1 MSTAASDK
9 ATPEKLTP
17 VYGPTSEQPP
27 LFDGTTRLYISYRCP
42 FAQRVLI
49 TRNFKGLQ
57 DEIKLVPFNLRSR
70 PDWYAEK
77 VYSENKVPSL
87 EHNGKIMGESI
98 DLMKYL
104 DSNFEG
110 PSLLPDDATKKQFAE
125 ELLEYTDT
133 FNGNVYAAFKGDVV
147 SDVGPAVDYL
157 EDALSKYSGPFFLGD
172 QFSLA
177 DIAYIPF
184 IERFEIFLSEVY
196 QYNITEGR
204 PNLAAWIQDINK
216 LESYNLTKQIDPKE
230 VVEYYSLRFLPQAQ
244 GADN

>member
-9 ATPEKLTP
+9 AAPEKLTP
-17 VYGPTSEQPP
+17 VYGPSSEQPP

-147 SDVGPAVDYL
+147 SDVDPVFDFL
-157 EDALSKYSGPFFLGD
+157 ENSLSRFNDGPFFLG
-172 QFSLA
+172 QFSLV

-184 IERFEIFLSEVY
+184 IERFQVFLSEVLKY
-196 QYNITEGR
+196 DITEGR
-204 PNLAAWIQDINK
+204 PKLAALIEVLNIIPSTTY
-216 LESYNLTKQIDPKE
+216 EPITISY
-230 VVEYYSLRFLPQAQ
+230 SSS
-244 GADN
+244 